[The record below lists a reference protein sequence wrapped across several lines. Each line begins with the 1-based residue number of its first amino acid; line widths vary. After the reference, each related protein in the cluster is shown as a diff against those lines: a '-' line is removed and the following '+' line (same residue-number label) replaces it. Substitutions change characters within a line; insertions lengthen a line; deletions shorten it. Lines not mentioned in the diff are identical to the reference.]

1 MMQLLKQL
9 KNMNLLQ
16 VQEKWWTGKWNMLKK
31 RKLQEFMLLIIVKR
45 KINYVQELDRNP
57 NVSVVIF
64 SQIINWNLRK
74 GVKILLVINVHVK
87 DFNGF
92 LKDLKKLVGG
102 IYLEENSLIYIN
114 GLLNVNVNM
123 LLGIMILKL
132 EQNVINVIIV
142 GIFNLILLA

>member
-1 MMQLLKQL
+1 
-9 KNMNLLQ
+9 
-16 VQEKWWTGKWNMLKK
+16 
-31 RKLQEFMLLIIVKR
+31 
-45 KINYVQELDRNP
+45 
-57 NVSVVIF
+57 
-64 SQIINWNLRK
+64 
-74 GVKILLVINVHVK
+74 VINVHVK

-92 LKDLKKLVGG
+92 LKDLKKLDGD

>member
-1 MMQLLKQL
+1 
-9 KNMNLLQ
+9 
-16 VQEKWWTGKWNMLKK
+16 
-31 RKLQEFMLLIIVKR
+31 
-45 KINYVQELDRNP
+45 
-57 NVSVVIF
+57 
-64 SQIINWNLRK
+64 
-74 GVKILLVINVHVK
+74 VINVHVK

-102 IYLEENSLIYIN
+102 IYLEENNLIYIN